1 MGFLIG
7 IASRSIRASVT
18 TLSTLLVFSVAAN
31 PQEMPGPGGAA
42 LAQIQAQPVLEQI
55 RKLQDQIRTLQGEN
69 QQLEKHLEALEH
81 GTKTPPRSSILSTY
95 RLPDKVDFA
104 GQPVPLDKWDV
115 KERLEREFLLMVGDA
130 PQIILWLKRS
140 GRHFPMIEKK
150 LKERGLPDDLKY
162 VTLAESG
169 LQTGAQSWA
178 GASGVWQFITST
190 GRRYKMES
198 NNWKDERRN
207 VEKATEGAVSY
218 LSDLNREFRNWP
230 LALASYNAGE
240 SRVRKAMEE
249 QHVSNYY
256 QLALPNETER
266 YVFRIIAAKLIL
278 SNPARYGYALP
289 REELYTPM
297 EFDMVTV
304 NVKRKL
310 HLRVIA
316 EAAGS
321 YYREIRRLN
330 PELSQDSLPPGTH
343 KVNIPKGSTSFFA
356 ANFKAWTPDKREV
369 TEEKIARDGNK
380 VYYTVKKGDTL
391 WDIASRYKVYVNSIR
406 EWNNLGNRKHLSLGQ
421 KLVIYTEN

>member
-1 MGFLIG
+1 MRFPEDILC
-7 IASRSIRASVT
+7 RSLRVLVP
-18 TLSTLLVFSVAAN
+18 TLSILLIFPIFARPEETPA
-31 PQEMPGPGGAA
+31 GRRT
-42 LAQIQAQPVLEQI
+42 LAQIQTQPIFLEQI
-55 RKLQDQIRTLQGEN
+55 RRLQEQIYALQQQN
-69 QQLEKHLEALEH
+69 QQIEKHLEVLEQ
-81 GTKTPPRSSILSTY
+81 GKGAARASVLSAY

-104 GQPVPLDKWDV
+104 GQPVPLDKWDT

-150 LKERGLPDDLKY
+150 IKERGLPEDLKY

-169 LQTGAQSWA
+169 LQTSAQSWA

-190 GRRYKMES
+190 GRHYKMQS
-198 NNWKDERRN
+198 NNWKDDRRN
-207 VEKATEGAVSY
+207 IEKATDAALTY
-218 LSDLNREFRNWP
+218 LSDLYAKLHNWP

-240 SRVRKAMEE
+240 SRIIKSMEE

-278 SNPARYGYALP
+278 SNPARFGYVLP
-289 REELYTPM
+289 REELYSPVESDT
-297 EFDMVTV
+297 VTI
-304 NVKRKL
+304 NVQRSL

-321 YYREIRRLN
+321 YYREIRKLN
-330 PELSQDSLPPGTH
+330 PELSQDSLPRGIH
-343 KVNIPKGSTSFFA
+343 KIRIPKGSTAFFA
-356 ANFKAWTPDKREV
+356 SNFKNWTPEKKEV
-369 TEEKIARDGNK
+369 TEEKIVRDDK
-380 VYYTVKKGDTL
+380 KIYYTVKKGDTL

-406 EWNNLGNRKHLSLGQ
+406 EWNNLKSRTHLSLGQ
-421 KLVIYTEN
+421 KLVIYTDKE